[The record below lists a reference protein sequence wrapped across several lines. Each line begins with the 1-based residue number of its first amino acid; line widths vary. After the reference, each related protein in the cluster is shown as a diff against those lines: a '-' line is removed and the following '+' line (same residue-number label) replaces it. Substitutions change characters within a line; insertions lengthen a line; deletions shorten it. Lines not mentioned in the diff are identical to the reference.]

1 MSKTLHLLRHAKSAW
16 DDPGIGD
23 RERGLNKR
31 GRRNAPQM
39 GAVLADRLEP
49 QVIHV
54 SPARRAQLTL
64 GGLQDGWEAIQGLDH
79 STEEDLY
86 TFSATDLVDF
96 IRRQADERE
105 VLFLIGH
112 NPGLTDLVNWLCG
125 ETVIANLPTA
135 AYVQLR
141 LAIDRWRDLDAGTAT
156 LVDRIFPRELE
167 PQS

>member
-49 QVIHV
+49 KVIHV

-64 GGLQDGWEAIQGLDH
+64 GGLQDGWEAIHRDVIPM
-79 STEEDLY
+79 DL
-86 TFSATDLVDF
+86 
-96 IRRQADERE
+96 
-105 VLFLIGH
+105 
-112 NPGLTDLVNWLCG
+112 PGLLFAGLVF
-125 ETVIANLPTA
+125 
-135 AYVQLR
+135 
-141 LAIDRWRDLDAGTAT
+141 AI
-156 LVDRIFPRELE
+156 
-167 PQS
+167 